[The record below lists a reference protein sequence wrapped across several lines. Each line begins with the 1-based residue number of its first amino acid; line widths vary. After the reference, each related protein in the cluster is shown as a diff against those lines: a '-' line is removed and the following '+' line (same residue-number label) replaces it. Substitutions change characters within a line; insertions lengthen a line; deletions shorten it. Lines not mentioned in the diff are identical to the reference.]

1 INGQPVN
8 KEIKK
13 LLDEFVDVFDTKDE
27 PVGKFTGE
35 QFHIKL
41 KSDKPI
47 RRPPYKH
54 PRWKR
59 DIINKEIEE
68 LLANGS
74 IKESDSP
81 YGSPVTTALKSDGS
95 HRLVIDVRELN
106 KVTVDDIEPMP
117 DIGDI
122 IEETVDS
129 RYFTKLDIKW
139 FYHHFQIAKEDTH
152 KTGFVT
158 QDGHYEFKVVP
169 FGAKNAPFFCQRQLR
184 RLLRKLK
191 RHVISYLDDI

>member
-1 INGQPVN
+1 M
-8 KEIKK
+8 KK

-59 DIINKEIEE
+59 DIINKEIDE

-81 YGSPVTTALKSDGS
+81 YGSPVTTALKSDG
-95 HRLVIDVRELN
+95 
-106 KVTVDDIEPMP
+106 
-117 DIGDI
+117 
-122 IEETVDS
+122 
-129 RYFTKLDIKW
+129 
-139 FYHHFQIAKEDTH
+139 
-152 KTGFVT
+152 
-158 QDGHYEFKVVP
+158 
-169 FGAKNAPFFCQRQLR
+169 
-184 RLLRKLK
+184 
-191 RHVISYLDDI
+191 